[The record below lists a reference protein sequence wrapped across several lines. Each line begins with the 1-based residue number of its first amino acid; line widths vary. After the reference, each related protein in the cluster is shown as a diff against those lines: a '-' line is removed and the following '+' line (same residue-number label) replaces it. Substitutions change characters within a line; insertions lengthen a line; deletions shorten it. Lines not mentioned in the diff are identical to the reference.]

1 MTTTRHQQASISPG
15 AAKAIAQEAWIF
27 GMPPAYKGNHRA

>member
-1 MTTTRHQQASISPG
+1 MTTTQHEQASISPD

-27 GMPPAYKGNHRA
+27 GMPLVYKGNHRA